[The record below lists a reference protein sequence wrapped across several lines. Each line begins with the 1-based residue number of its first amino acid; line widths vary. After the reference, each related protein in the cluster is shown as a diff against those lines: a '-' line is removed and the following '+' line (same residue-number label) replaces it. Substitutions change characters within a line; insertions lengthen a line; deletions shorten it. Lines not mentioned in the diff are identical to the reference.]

1 MRATLSSTRSRSL
14 CTTTSGDVGGSY
26 GSDTPVKCSNLA
38 GQRLAVE
45 ALHVALDEHLE
56 RRLDVDLDERH
67 AAFLGQPTDL
77 LAHRPHRV
85 RSPR

>member
-26 GSDTPVKCSNLA
+26 GSETPVKCSNLA

-45 ALHVALDEHLE
+45 AFHVAFDEHLE
-56 RRLDVDLDERH
+56 RRLDVDLDEATPPSSVSRRTSWLT
-67 AAFLGQPTDL
+67 AA
-77 LAHRPHRV
+77 
-85 RSPR
+85 